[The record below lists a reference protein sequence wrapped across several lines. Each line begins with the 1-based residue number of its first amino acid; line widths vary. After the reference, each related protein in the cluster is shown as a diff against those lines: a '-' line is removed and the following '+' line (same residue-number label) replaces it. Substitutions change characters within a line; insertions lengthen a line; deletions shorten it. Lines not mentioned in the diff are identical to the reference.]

1 MLNSITLT
9 NFVYSFANKYNL
21 TSILNKLKTNIT
33 DLQSVNLIV
42 DNWKLVKNNYIQRNT
57 GWYIVIHKNSN
68 LWKIEKIN
76 SSEKYGT
83 RFFSDIV
90 YKWELN
96 NEPQIPTINSNT
108 GKITDWSVDNQNK
121 VKNFLNKYLDV
132 IIQENIR
139 VQ

>member
-1 MLNSITLT
+1 MKKLLT
-9 NFVYSFANKYNL
+9 ILGTIGLTATSTTSLISCEKPNNNENGGGNKSKPKPEKPQEPL
-21 TSILNKLKTNIT
+21 VES
-33 DLQSVNLIV
+33 
-42 DNWKLVKNNYIQRNT
+42 NWKLVKNNYIQRNT

-108 GKITDWSVDNQNK
+108 GKITDWK
-121 VKNFLNKYLDV
+121 G
-132 IIQENIR
+132 
-139 VQ
+139 